1 MLIGIGK
8 DASRIHSINR
18 AEERNNISML
28 TYIKEAFGKIQNTF
42 VGERFSYQ
50 RIRKWIQKYVSALS
64 ENTEAFGEQSH
75 LNVANSV
82 PLFQL
87 PSLWVS

>member
-50 RIRKWIQKYVSALS
+50 RIRK
-64 ENTEAFGEQSH
+64 
-75 LNVANSV
+75 
-82 PLFQL
+82 
-87 PSLWVS
+87 